1 MPVQGQAAERVRI
14 IDAAYRCLAGAE
26 GAPVSITE
34 ILTAAGLSTRA
45 FYRHFES
52 KDALFLA
59 MFRRDGI
66 RVMTELRSLTSTANS
81 PAEALGA
88 LVNGM
93 LHITADDRRRRRVL
107 ALSSGEATRARG
119 YAEERARALAE
130 QEELIVEIL
139 RAGQADG
146 SFPWTDP
153 EPDARSIRAVLGQAF
168 EDQMTGAARDDA
180 VTVAAQITGFALR
193 ALGAGRPAN

>member
-1 MPVQGQAAERVRI
+1 VRI
-14 IDAAYRCLAGAE
+14 FDAAYRCLAEAD

-66 RVMTELRSLTSTANS
+66 RVMTELRSLASAS
-81 PAEALGA
+81 GGPAEALGA
-88 LVNGM
+88 LIEGM
-93 LHITADDRRRRRVL
+93 LGITADDRRRKRVL

-130 QEELIVEIL
+130 QEELVVEIL

-168 EDQMTGAARDDA
+168 EDQMTGAARDSA
-180 VTVAAQITGFALR
+180 ATVAAQITGFALR
-193 ALGAGRPAN
+193 ALGAGRPAS